1 MVPKVNEWCFMD
13 MCPQILG
20 CLTFEH
26 LTPRIWWSIT
36 MFSSI
41 FPKWRLKL
49 NNWVVYPRWQTQQV
63 RRCGS
68 RRCCFALSCC
78 GFSMVAIITCCALFW
93 PRDPQWK
100 LVNLEILSEDTG
112 DCSRRC
118 WAERY
123 TFMQIYIYVIIHLLS
138 FIYLCILILY
148 LCIQIY
154 RKTYA
159 SPTYVSACFGVYVY
173 VYLYM

>member
-20 CLTFEH
+20 CLRFEH

-36 MFSSI
+36 MFPNI

-100 LVNLEILSEDTG
+100 LVNLEILSEDTE
-112 DCSRRC
+112 DCSRGC

-123 TFMQIYIYVIIHLLS
+123 TFMQIYIYVITHL
-138 FIYLCILILY
+138 FICVFLY
-148 LCIQIY
+148 Y
-154 RKTYA
+154 
-159 SPTYVSACFGVYVY
+159 TYVYKYTVKHAHPQLMCLHVLECMYVY
-173 VYLYM
+173 I